1 MTINERLVLLRKSMK
16 MSQTEFGASVGISQR
31 VLSGYESGDRKI
43 PDVFINSVCLTHNVS
58 EDWLRNGEGDMIAHN
73 DDISDAA
80 AAAAWM
86 LSTDAPDLIR
96 ITVEELRN
104 LAETSPEAFKAFES
118 FLRAIVSR
126 LPPEEK

>member
-1 MTINERLVLLRKSMK
+1 MTINERLKEVRKTLK
-16 MSQTEFGASVGISQR
+16 MNQTDFGKTVGVGQVAIYH
-31 VLSGYESGDRKI
+31 YEAGDRKI

-86 LSTDAPDLIR
+86 LSADAPDLIR